1 MAKPILATP
10 ELKDKEAN
18 EFIKQMIKIER
29 AGLTDYQK
37 EMLLEIQKNQTKFVI
52 SKEIFKQNCIINV
65 PNPLLLKLSSAQILA
80 IFKAGNELYGT
91 PLYLNFFCKDLLMF
105 DNLILSL
112 QIVI

>member
-52 SKEIFKQNCIINV
+52 SN
-65 PNPLLLKLSSAQILA
+65 
-80 IFKAGNELYGT
+80 
-91 PLYLNFFCKDLLMF
+91 
-105 DNLILSL
+105 
-112 QIVI
+112 